1 MRDCCIGCCVLDE
14 GVRFAGPS
22 ALRDSAW
29 RWFEKDKEYCLADIK
44 EALRAAAPA
53 RKNADRPRNFAQR
66 VVTGARNLSPFL
78 GERMLAGKFISRL
91 VAIRN

>member
-1 MRDCCIGCCVLDE
+1 MKGCSSLGRLRYAILL
-14 GVRFAGPS
+14 GVGS
-22 ALRDSAW
+22 K
-29 RWFEKDKEYCLADIK
+29 KDKEYCLADIK

-53 RKNADRPRNFAQR
+53 RKNADMPRNFAQR

-78 GERMLAGKFISRL
+78 GERMLAGKFISRP